1 MEHSL
6 PHREDSTES
15 MGDAQ
20 LLATM
25 LEWSGKPPLESQE
38 LARTLLD
45 DLGSLPAIL
54 IDPSRLLRLYPQI
67 GVNEAALFRLYL
79 ELMGQYLA
87 RNAAKITRPRSLS
100 QVYQLL
106 LPYFYNQAVEQVY
119 ALFLDGDGKLL
130 GGAPAA
136 HGDGGAVSLPS
147 AWILEEVTRRSA
159 RGVILAHNHPDGL
172 CVFSQ
177 VDVVSTMKLARQLQA
192 IGVRLWDHYLLARLQ
207 IFSLRQQLELA
218 PDAPWPSP
226 ETVF

>member
-6 PHREDSTES
+6 RHREDPTEG

-20 LLATM
+20 LLATI
-25 LEWSGKPPLESQE
+25 LEWAGKPPLESQE
-38 LARTLLD
+38 LARILLD

-87 RNAAKITRPRSLS
+87 RGAAQITRPRSLS

-106 LPYFYNQAVEQVY
+106 LPYFYDQAVEQVY

-136 HGDGGAVSLPS
+136 HGDGSAVSLPS
-147 AWILEEVTRRSA
+147 AWVLEEATRRGA

-177 VDVVSTMKLARQLQA
+177 ADVVSTMKLARQLRA
-192 IGVRLWDHYLLARLQ
+192 IDIRLWDHYLLARLQ

-218 PDAPWPSP
+218 QDAPWPSP